1 MSKQTT
7 LKVLEKLRDF
17 TGNIIAS
24 GDYSEN
30 DKTMLSDIEKSIKW
44 VNSCNG
50 ATLHEKRKCHNC
62 GRSFIPKNYHQKC
75 CSDNCRIQLHRA
87 KKRAKVFN
95 NKIQEII
102 SQIHPK
108 PKFIIEQ
115 ILTDSSKCPFVV
127 YINGNRFESESTKS
141 LISQIKKAL

>member
-1 MSKQTT
+1 MNRT
-7 LKVLEKLRDF
+7 LIIQHYKKFHSLSELSEDCQINIDWAESLLKDF
-17 TGNIIAS
+17 
-24 GDYSEN
+24 
-30 DKTMLSDIEKSIKW
+30 
-44 VNSCNG
+44 CNG

-62 GRSFIPKNYHQKC
+62 GRSFTPKNYHQKC
-75 CSDNCRIQLHRA
+75 CSDNCRIQLHRT

-95 NKIQEII
+95 SKIQEII

-127 YINGNRFESESTKS
+127 YINGNRYESKSTKS
-141 LISQIKKAL
+141 LISQIKKTL

>member
-1 MSKQTT
+1 MNRTQIIQHFKKFHGLDELSEDCQINIDWAESL
-7 LKVLEKLRDF
+7 LKDL
-17 TGNIIAS
+17 
-24 GDYSEN
+24 
-30 DKTMLSDIEKSIKW
+30 
-44 VNSCNG
+44 CNG

-62 GRSFIPKNYHQKC
+62 GASFSPTNHHQKC
-75 CSDNCRIQLHRA
+75 CNDTCRVQLHRT
-87 KKRAKVFN
+87 KKRAKVFS

-102 SQIHPK
+102 SQINPK

-127 YINGNRFESESTKS
+127 YINGNRYESESTKS